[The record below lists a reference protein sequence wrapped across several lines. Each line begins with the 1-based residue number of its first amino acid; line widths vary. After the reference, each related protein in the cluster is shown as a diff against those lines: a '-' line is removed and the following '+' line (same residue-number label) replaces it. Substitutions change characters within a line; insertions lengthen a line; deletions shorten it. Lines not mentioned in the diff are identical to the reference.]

1 MKNSHI
7 IVALTLLLLFSCEK
21 GGLTD
26 CTKCDTSENY
36 LVQLE
41 IYIKSPDFVPS
52 NPSVTIYEGAIEDS
66 IVLQRIS
73 VNESYSYVTFDALLY
88 KDYSASVEF
97 TLDGK
102 KYVTVGAAS
111 PKVRYDETTCDQ
123 PCYYVYD
130 NIIDLRLRYH

>member
-41 IYIKSPDFVPS
+41 IYIRSPDYVPS
-52 NPSVTIYEGAIEDS
+52 NPSVTVFEGAIEDS
-66 IVLQRIS
+66 IVLKRIS

>member
-52 NPSVTIYEGAIEDS
+52 NPSVTVYEGAIEDS

>member
-41 IYIKSPDFVPS
+41 IYIRSPDYVPS
-52 NPSVTIYEGAIEDS
+52 NPSVTVFEGAIEDS
-66 IVLQRIS
+66 IVLKRIS

-97 TLDGK
+97 MLDGK